1 MKERLNQ
8 ISLYDF
14 IEISCGNYQC
24 LLAKGES
31 VSNDELKERASKLI
45 VDYRNIV
52 NPIGMK
58 AMLLDRED
66 MVKERSKL
74 LLLRICQT
82 LISIDSYDDV
92 RGILNL
98 LNVNTQVMDN
108 DQVKSKLEY
117 MLHSALFEQKRNDE
131 RRNEESQDKKATS
144 EQIRASFDSETA
156 FLMTYFKMNI
166 DVYSTNAAVY
176 ANIVHQ
182 ADVEICAKR
191 KK

>member
-24 LLAKGES
+24 LLAEGEP

-144 EQIRASFDSETA
+144 EQIRASFDSEIA

-166 DVYSTNAAVY
+166 DIHSTNAAIY

-182 ADVEICAKR
+182 ADVEISAKR